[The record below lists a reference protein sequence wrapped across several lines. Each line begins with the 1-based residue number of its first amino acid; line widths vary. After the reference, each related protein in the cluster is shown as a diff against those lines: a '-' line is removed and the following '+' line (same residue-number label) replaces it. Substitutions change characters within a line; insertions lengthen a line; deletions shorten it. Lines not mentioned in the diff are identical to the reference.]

1 MVVANATPLIHL
13 SRAGYLNL
21 LQRCFIEIEIPKAVY
36 HEVVTKGKERRRA
49 DTPIVEKAISE
60 GWIKVVNLD
69 EDCLRFVE
77 NLLRIEKIGLG
88 EAQAIAL
95 ALKMQAPLITD
106 DKVVHRFAS
115 MYRVETLW
123 TTTLILNSVNTRLL
137 GKEEGKQVLRELI
150 RTGCRLKTE
159 VYDALLRRID
169 EL

>member
-1 MVVANATPLIHL
+1 LK
-13 SRAGYLNL
+13 R
-21 LQRCFIEIEIPKAVY
+21 
-36 HEVVTKGKERRRA
+36 
-49 DTPIVEKAISE
+49 AISE
-60 GWIKVVNLD
+60 GWIKVVKLD
-69 EDCLRFVE
+69 EDSLRFVE